1 MSKSPNKVQKRG
13 PASSPSKT
21 NAGASGSSPA
31 RSESGSPASKA
42 RKLKGKSRA
51 EPSGK
56 NISTKGMDEAE
67 AIATVKQRIV
77 KYGNLYLGAVKVR
90 VKHLLCSSNSSTHFE
105 KVFCFGIDQRS

>member
-1 MSKSPNKVQKRG
+1 MSNSPSKVQKRG
-13 PASSPSKT
+13 PASSPSRT
-21 NAGASGSSPA
+21 NASASGSSPA

-90 VKHLLCSSNSSTHFE
+90 VKLALAMFFQSKHLL
-105 KVFCFGIDQRS
+105 